1 LILLADV
8 NYINKQLKELE
19 MVIYQTLDEQDYP
32 VNDYLDL
39 IVAVQIEDDLRH
51 FNLVNDDEEEDI
63 SEWIGAA

>member
-1 LILLADV
+1 
-8 NYINKQLKELE
+8 

-39 IVAVQIEDDLRH
+39 IVAVQFEDDLRH

>member
-1 LILLADV
+1 
-8 NYINKQLKELE
+8 